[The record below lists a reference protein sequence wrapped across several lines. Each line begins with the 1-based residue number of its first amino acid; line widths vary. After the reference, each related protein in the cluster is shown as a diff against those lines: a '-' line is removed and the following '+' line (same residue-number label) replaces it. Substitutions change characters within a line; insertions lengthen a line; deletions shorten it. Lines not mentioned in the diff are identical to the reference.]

1 MLSLCLQKAKSER
14 LKALR
19 AITLVPNLFNINEPV
34 IFGVPVMLNPLFFI
48 PMILN
53 TLIPGLIG
61 VAASKL
67 MTFNYNPTIT
77 MPWVTPAPITGLLV
91 GGIPLFLLI
100 LFCAA
105 VTTLIWYPFLKMAD
119 NQALKEEAAAAD

>member
-1 MLSLCLQKAKSER
+1 MQARRSVFMISSISSTDSLH
-14 LKALR
+14 
-19 AITLVPNLFNINEPV
+19 P
-34 IFGVPVMLNPLFFI
+34 PLIQFSQI
-48 PMILN
+48 C
-53 TLIPGLIG
+53 

-100 LFCAA
+100 LFCVA
-105 VTTLIWYPFLKMAD
+105 VTTLIWYPFFKMAD